1 MLLNSSH
8 SNNKNSFTLK
18 APQVKPEVLMFFYL
32 SVLFFEKPV
41 IHFPIEKVTNHKYQR
56 PQNNSN
62 NAHKQGC
69 YIIIPAIIIRQKK

>member
-1 MLLNSSH
+1 
-8 SNNKNSFTLK
+8 
-18 APQVKPEVLMFFYL
+18 MFFL
-32 SVLFFEKPV
+32 LTSIILKKPM

-69 YIIIPAIIIRQKK
+69 YIIIPAIIIWQKKENNRNTKEEVLNFSPP